1 LAGFL
6 SCFLTTSESGSWK
19 RRSTR
24 KQPRLTEP
32 RDSYASGIRIPH
44 SSPSAI
50 SNLRSDKA
58 TPWTKQVFTLGSS
71 PAEAVLQAF
80 STKSGTGPHGR
91 MKVRVSG
98 KADRA
103 EGFPRLWDT
112 DTSLVPSTKSNSR
125 SHKHPYYR
133 QSPDARNKREKG
145 AASQA
150 WRGCV
155 FSGLGGR
162 RKHTLQDDLILQA
175 RVFTLKG
182 AVAPS
187 ASTTS
192 PAKPDPASGGDAAQG
207 LLRES
212 GPSRRLDRLPL
223 GPRSTG
229 FQGRQPDPRPRLIDF
244 GVGSADGQHG

>member
-1 LAGFL
+1 M
-6 SCFLTTSESGSWK
+6 TTSESGSWK
-19 RRSTR
+19 RRGTR
-24 KQPRLTEP
+24 KQPRLAEP

-58 TPWTKQVFTLGSS
+58 TLWTERVITFGSS

-91 MKVRVSG
+91 VKVRVSG

-112 DTSLVPSTKSNSR
+112 DTSLVPSAKSNSR
-125 SHKHPYYR
+125 SHKHPCYR
-133 QSPDARNKREKG
+133 QSPDARNKRKKG
-145 AASQA
+145 RSFASAARACS
-150 WRGCV
+150 
-155 FSGLGGR
+155 SGLGGR

-175 RVFTLKG
+175 RVFTPKG

-192 PAKPDPASGGDAAQG
+192 TTKPDPASGGAEVQG
-207 LLRES
+207 LLQES
-212 GPSRRLDRLPL
+212 GPSRRLNRLPL
-223 GPRSTG
+223 GPRATG
-229 FQGRQPDPRPRLIDF
+229 FQGR
-244 GVGSADGQHG
+244 